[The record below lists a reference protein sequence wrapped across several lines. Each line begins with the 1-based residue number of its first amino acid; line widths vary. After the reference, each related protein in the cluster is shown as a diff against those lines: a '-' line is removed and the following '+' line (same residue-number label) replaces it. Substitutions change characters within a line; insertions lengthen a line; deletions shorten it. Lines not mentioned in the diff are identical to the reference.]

1 MPNGQKPRGQT
12 AVSPTTLDW
21 KNSLLM
27 KDTQK
32 NPVDYFQDVILK
44 NRTFEALFNE
54 IGYLRDEG
62 EVLLY
67 SDTVLDHPAKLTTF
81 IVVLDRRGNNW
92 ICPIK
97 ADNKIQQI
105 VPLNMKTDEFD
116 STFIDYGIS
125 FGQAKIDQDQFI
137 RACRLGFENAS
148 GILLGDACVK
158 LHPDYNLVAC
168 FSILVK

>member
-1 MPNGQKPRGQT
+1 MPNGQKPRGQ
-12 AVSPTTLDW
+12 AAASPTTLDW

-27 KDTQK
+27 KDAQK

-62 EVLLY
+62 EVLTY
-67 SDTVLDHPAKLTTF
+67 SDATRDQPARLTTF
-81 IVVLDRRGNNW
+81 IVVLDRRGVNW

-116 STFIDYGIS
+116 STFIDYGTS
-125 FGQAKIDQDQFI
+125 FGQAKVEQEQFI

-168 FSILVK
+168 FSIIVK